1 MATGSLQVYIKTLR
15 WGGCLALSEW
25 ALNATPGED
34 LMTHRCGGD
43 NITAEA
49 ETEGL
54 QTQASSGS
62 HRKLEEARNGGTR
75 DPALTP

>member
-25 ALNATPGED
+25 ALNATPGGD